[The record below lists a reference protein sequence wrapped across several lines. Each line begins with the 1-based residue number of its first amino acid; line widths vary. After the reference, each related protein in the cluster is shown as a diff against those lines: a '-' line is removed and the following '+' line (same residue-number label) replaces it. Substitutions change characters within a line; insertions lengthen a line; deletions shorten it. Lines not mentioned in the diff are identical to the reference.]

1 MLHIAFCLQ
10 PEPVNE
16 YCTIPLQHS
25 CLMQCQW
32 RRVVMSSYVKPGSW
46 IADGDI
52 SCSNSTS
59 RMPTGA
65 LHQDSH
71 FMRGKRHKVLYPHEN
86 SPRKT
91 FQAVGSCHDDQSPQA
106 CLVLQLHLQV
116 SRHLLQQVHHILLGK
131 GLAGAGGV
139 LLIIAKYMALLF
151 CRQMPQECESSCL
164 VDAILLA
171 D

>member
-1 MLHIAFCLQ
+1 MLHIGFCLQ
-10 PEPVNE
+10 LEQVNE

-25 CLMQCQW
+25 CLMQCRW
-32 RRVVMSSYVKPGSW
+32 RRVVMSSYVKPGSL
-46 IADGDI
+46 IANGVI
-52 SCSNSTS
+52 RCSKFTS

-65 LHQDSH
+65 LHQDSQI
-71 FMRGKRHKVLYPHEN
+71 MQGKRHKVLYPHEK

-139 LLIIAKYMALLF
+139 LLIIAKCMAL
-151 CRQMPQECESSCL
+151 
-164 VDAILLA
+164 
-171 D
+171 